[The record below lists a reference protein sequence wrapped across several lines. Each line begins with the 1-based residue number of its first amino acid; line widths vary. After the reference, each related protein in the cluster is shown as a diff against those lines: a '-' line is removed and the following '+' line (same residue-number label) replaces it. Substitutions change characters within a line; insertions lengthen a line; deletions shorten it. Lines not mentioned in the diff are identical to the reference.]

1 MLIQS
6 LPKGVSPTTK
16 PVRLAA
22 IAIAAATSHA
32 HAQEDGPE
40 SLGRAAIQEPSMS
53 VRAYASSG
61 VRGTCFS
68 DGGNYDRNERA
79 GAVADFGGAGA
90 NL

>member
-1 MLIQS
+1 
-6 LPKGVSPTTK
+6 
-16 PVRLAA
+16 
-22 IAIAAATSHA
+22 
-32 HAQEDGPE
+32 
-40 SLGRAAIQEPSMS
+40 MS